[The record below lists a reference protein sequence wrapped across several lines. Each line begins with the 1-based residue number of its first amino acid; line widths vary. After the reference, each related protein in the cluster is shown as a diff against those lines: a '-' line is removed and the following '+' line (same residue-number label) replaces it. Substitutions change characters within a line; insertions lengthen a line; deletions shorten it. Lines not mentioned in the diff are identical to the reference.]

1 MKGLLAISAL
11 LAATA
16 LGAWSASSDAAGG
29 AARATE
35 PETITVRPGDRIR
48 VAGAPIGCRVVR
60 MKEFG
65 GRAVIDCRRAGPLA
79 GTYGTLISGR
89 EAVLIRFESKRA
101 AKQVV
106 CATQHGDVRR
116 CE

>member
-11 LAATA
+11 LAAIA
-16 LGAWSASSDAAGG
+16 LGGWSASSDAAGG
-29 AARATE
+29 AD
-35 PETITVRPGDRIR
+35 PETITVRPGDQIR

-65 GRAVIDCRRAGPLA
+65 GRVVIDCRRAGPLA

-89 EAVLIRFESKRA
+89 EAVLTQFKSKRA

-106 CATQHGDVRR
+106 YATHHGDVRR

>member
-11 LAATA
+11 LAALA
-16 LGAWSASSDAAGG
+16 LGAWSASSDAAG
-29 AARATE
+29 ARATDS
-35 PETITVRPGDRIR
+35 ETITVRPGDQIR

-65 GRAVIDCRRAGPLA
+65 GRVVIDCRRAGPLA

-89 EAVLIRFESKRA
+89 EAVLIQFKSKRA
-101 AKQVV
+101 AKQIV
-106 CATQHGDVRR
+106 CATHHGDVRR

>member
-11 LAATA
+11 FAAIA
-16 LGAWSASSDAAGG
+16 LGGWLASSNAARV
-29 AARATE
+29 ARATD
-35 PETITVRPGDRIR
+35 PDTVTVRLGDKIR
-48 VAGAPIGCRVVR
+48 VAGAPVGCQVVR
-60 MKEFG
+60 MKELG
-65 GRAVIDCRRAGPLA
+65 GRVVIDCRRAGALA

-89 EAVLIRFESKRA
+89 EAVLIQFKSKRA

-106 CATQHGDVRR
+106 VAPHHGDARR